1 MIDLTNKT
9 PEELNTLIQKY
20 LSVLQEVKA
29 KPEQYV
35 QLAYIINIA
44 VQYFAIHHMDLPNE
58 WKTWCTL
65 ALKELCLKNKINSE
79 IDITDIIE
87 DFVNNYNL
95 NFESYCSFMISASE
109 YDQQRGFVH
118 TYILKKGR

>member
-1 MIDLTNKT
+1 MIDLTSKT

-20 LSVLQEVKA
+20 LSVLQQVKA
-29 KPEQYV
+29 KPEQYP

-44 VQYFAIHHMDLPNE
+44 VQYFAIHHMDLPND

-65 ALKELCLKNKINSE
+65 VLKELCLKDKINSE

-87 DFVNNYNL
+87 DFINEYNL
-95 NFESYCSFMISASE
+95 NYESYCSYMASANE

-118 TYILKKGR
+118 AYILKKGR